1 MRSYILSVLV
11 NNNFGVL
18 TRISGLFA
26 RRGYNIK
33 SLTVGETLDPAISR
47 MTIECIGD
55 EHTLVQIQS
64 QLKKVEDVIS
74 VKELERE
81 TSVYRELFL
90 IRVGCASEK
99 LSDVIKQFDCRVL
112 SEKENDTVCEVCG
125 EKSDFERFCVLAS
138 ALGSIDVAR
147 TGVTAI

>member
-26 RRGYNIK
+26 RRGYNIN

-55 EHTLVQIQS
+55 DHTLIQIQS

-74 VKELERE
+74 VKELEKSD
-81 TSVYRELFL
+81 SVYRELFL
-90 IRVGCASEK
+90 IRVGCASEL
-99 LSDVIKQFDCRVL
+99 LSDIIKQFDCRVL
-112 SEKENDTVCEVCG
+112 KSDGNETVCEVCG
-125 EKSDFERFCVLAS
+125 EKADFERFCALAS
-138 ALGSIDVAR
+138 VYGSIDVAR